1 MKATKSVL
9 KFVVDIIAVLI
20 AVAFIVFLIL
30 MLIDKMQPSDSQKA
44 YHEGV
49 EDIEHYV
56 LDSMGIYIVFCEPE
70 FDEYTVVWEVDIRES
85 YTRSDKDKT
94 YEEISN
100 DTVSLIEDYLL
111 NHPDHLLNSYDLYIT
126 VWVNNHGDSGR
137 LADYYISTDELN
149 EVGTYGYDFPGDLI
163 TVNQIPYENS
173 DNWRAVLDSV
183 NEYRNSQEYS
193 TDDLDIRRERIVEIL
208 SNLDGDYVLES
219 SIDSTSIPECVS
231 GVTQDGISFR
241 IGIMDPEWY
250 ETHNG

>member
-1 MKATKSVL
+1 MKATKTVL
-9 KFVVDIIAVLI
+9 KIVVDIIAVLI
-20 AVAFIVFLIL
+20 AATFIVFLVL
-30 MLIDKMQPSDSQKA
+30 MLIDKIQPSDSQKD

-49 EDIEHYV
+49 EEVERYV
-56 LDSMGIYIVFCEPE
+56 LDSMGRYIIFCEPE
-70 FDEYTVVWEVDIRES
+70 FDEYTVVWEVNIRES

-100 DTVSLIEDYLL
+100 ETVSLIEDYLL

-137 LADYYISTDELN
+137 LAEYYISANELHA
-149 EVGTYGYDFPGDLI
+149 VGAYGYDFPGDLI
-163 TVNQIPYENS
+163 TVNQIPYENN
-173 DNWRAVLDSV
+173 DNWRTILDSV
-183 NEYRNSQEYS
+183 NEYRNSQDYS
-193 TDDLDIRRERIVEIL
+193 TDNLDTRRKRIAEIL
-208 SNLDGDYVLES
+208 RSLDDYVLES

-241 IGIMDPEWY
+241 IGIMDSEWY